1 MNSSFID
8 KKGFLWFGTASGL
21 VTYNP
26 KLRRESFS
34 SPHII
39 LKNILINYQY
49 IDYKKY
55 SDGTNRNGLP
65 INLRLPFSKN
75 NLTFEID
82 GVSLSNYPGM
92 KFQYWLEGQGTGWS
106 PLNANTTV
114 TYNSLPAGTYI
125 LHARSVDS
133 RGNVSAEIKF
143 QFLIKQAFYKTWWF
157 IGLTSVLLIFVIYR
171 IFQFRLKRER
181 EINEKETLEYKSR
194 LLTLEQKSLNASM
207 NRHFIFNSLNSI
219 QYFINTQDRLSANRF
234 LTNFAKLIRKNLD
247 SSDDGSLV
255 PLSQELERLELYMSL
270 ESMRFKD
277 RFEYKINCPE
287 GIDAE
292 SIIIPAMMLQPF
304 IENSII
310 HGILPDE
317 DKIGLIEVNITL
329 EKDLLII
336 EIDDNGVGI
345 ETSINSKLNY
355 DGDHRS
361 QGMEITTKRIE
372 LLKKL
377 SNRYFELIGPIQIN
391 NNDSS
396 IKGTRVTLKFQVENL
411 DY

>member
-1 MNSSFID
+1 
-8 KKGFLWFGTASGL
+8 
-21 VTYNP
+21 
-26 KLRRESFS
+26 
-34 SPHII
+34 
-39 LKNILINYQY
+39 
-49 IDYKKY
+49 
-55 SDGTNRNGLP
+55 
-65 INLRLPFSKN
+65 
-75 NLTFEID
+75 
-82 GVSLSNYPGM
+82 
-92 KFQYWLEGQGTGWS
+92 
-106 PLNANTTV
+106 
-114 TYNSLPAGTYI
+114 
-125 LHARSVDS
+125 
-133 RGNVSAEIKF
+133 
-143 QFLIKQAFYKTWWF
+143 
-157 IGLTSVLLIFVIYR
+157 
-171 IFQFRLKRER
+171 
-181 EINEKETLEYKSR
+181 
-194 LLTLEQKSLNASM
+194 M

-277 RFEYKINCPE
+277 RFNYTINCPE

-310 HGILPDE
+310 HGILPEE
-317 DKIGLIEVNITL
+317 DKVGLIEVNITL